1 MPLTDTAVRNAKPG
15 AAARKMG
22 DSGGLYLL
30 VTASGSK
37 LWRYDYR
44 FAGKRKTLALGA
56 YPDVSLADARDRH
69 GAARR
74 MLAGDPPRDPGAV
87 RQEDRAQQA
96 ANTAERER
104 RTAAREMLARGEPVP
119 GSFEFVAREWITK
132 IHRVKVSEGHAD
144 RTLTRFEKDAF
155 PWIGARPL
163 GEISAPQLLEVVR
176 RVEARGAIE
185 TAHRLKDAAGQVFRY
200 GIASGLCDRNPAADL
215 RDALEPVKVK
225 HHAAIIEPVA
235 LGKLLRDMDGYAGQP
250 STMAALKLSAIL
262 LLRPGELRH
271 LEWAWLDEEGAII
284 TVPGTAMKRR
294 KEDKIDGPPHVV
306 PLAMQALV
314 LLRELRPYTGAGQFI
329 FPSLTSRRRP
339 ISENT
344 VRSALRRLGYAN
356 DEMTAHGF
364 RATARTLADER
375 LGIAPEVIEAQ
386 LAHAVPD
393 ALGRA
398 YNRTQFLDQRKALMQ
413 RWADYLDQLKAG
425 AQVIPLPGSA
435 AA

>member
-15 AAARKMG
+15 ASARKMS
-22 DSGGLYLL
+22 DAGGLYLL
-30 VTASGSK
+30 VTVSGSK

-56 YPDVSLADARDRH
+56 YPEVSLAEARDRH

-74 MLAGDPPRDPGAV
+74 VLAEDPPRDPGAI
-87 RQEDRAQQA
+87 RQADKAQQA
-96 ANTAERER
+96 AVSAELER
-104 RTAAREMLARGEPVP
+104 QATVLDMQARGEPVP
-119 GSFEFVAREWITK
+119 GTFEFIAREWITK
-132 IHRVKVSEGHAD
+132 IHRAKVSEGHAD

-163 GEISAPQLLEVVR
+163 RDISAPELLEVVR

-225 HHAAIIEPVA
+225 HHAAIVEPVA
-235 LGKLLRDMDGYAGQP
+235 LGKLLRDIDAYTGQP
-250 STMAALKLSAIL
+250 ATMVALKLSPIL

-271 LEWAWLDEEGAII
+271 LEWAWVDEEGAMI
-284 TVPGTAMKRR
+284 TVPGVAMKRR
-294 KEDKIDGPPHVV
+294 KEEKVDGPPHIV
-306 PLAMQALV
+306 PLATQALA
-314 LLRELRPYTGAGQFI
+314 LLRALRPYTGAGTFI
-329 FPSLTSRRRP
+329 FPALTSRQRP

-364 RATARTLADER
+364 RATARTLAAER

-398 YNRTQFLDQRKALMQ
+398 YNRTQFLEQRQALMQ

-425 AQVIPLPGSA
+425 AQVINMPSA